1 MTADRIHPL
10 KIIIGSFTA
19 IPIFLIILIFAFLK
33 WAIRHLI
40 RLLGKL
46 FCTFDALKWYL
57 GQGSAVISRLE
68 FNKTLS
74 DLDRKTAM
82 GIDESKLKTKTS

>member
-1 MTADRIHPL
+1 MTEKIHPL
-10 KIIIGSFTA
+10 KLIFGSFTA
-19 IPIFLIILIFAFLK
+19 LPIFVVLLLYGFLK
-33 WAIRHLI
+33 WAIKHLI

-57 GQGSAVISRLE
+57 NAGTMYMTRLE

-74 DLDRKTAM
+74 DLDRQTL
-82 GIDESKLKTKTS
+82 SKTKTKTP